1 MSGISEPTEL
11 IKTVVIL
18 LNRRMT
24 EQIYQC
30 PECGLHYLDKALAK
44 KCENFCKK
52 NKACSLELAKH
63 STEAQAA
70 AKNSTQ

>member
-1 MSGISEPTEL
+1 
-11 IKTVVIL
+11 
-18 LNRRMT
+18 MT
-24 EQIYQC
+24 KQIYQC